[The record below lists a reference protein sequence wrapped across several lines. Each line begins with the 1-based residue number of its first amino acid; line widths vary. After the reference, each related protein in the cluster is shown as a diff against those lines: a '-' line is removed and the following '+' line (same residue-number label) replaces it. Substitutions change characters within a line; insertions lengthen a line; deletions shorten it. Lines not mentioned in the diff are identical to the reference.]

1 MTHHETHDLSQGIDG
16 PNEQQVIEAALRAR
30 RGPGWDE
37 HGDNWLASGEFNLN
51 VFVPEDDRSLVCVNA
66 YRTGVGRVGHGV
78 YSWAFEF
85 AREHKDLAAA
95 FIDGSPGESERP
107 RQGTSP

>member
-16 PNEQQVIEAALRAR
+16 PDEQQVIEAALRAR

-37 HGDNWLASGEFNLN
+37 HGDNWLASGEFTLN
-51 VFVPEDDRSLVCVNA
+51 VFVPEDDRSIVCVNA
-66 YRTGVGRVGHGV
+66 YRTGHVSICWL

-85 AREHKDLAAA
+85 NRDHKDLAAA
-95 FIDGSPGESERP
+95 FIDGGPGESERP